1 MGLTLGRGLFCLNL
15 ESWRRAAFDHRTYI
29 FILLV
34 ITLGMYFGLAKRG
47 DIDWPDASRHA
58 LNGAFVLDF
67 IEQLPWRHPVEFA
80 YDYYRQWPALT
91 ILFYPPLFYIVLA
104 AVYAVLGVSEASA
117 LLTELTFLFLLAW
130 GAFRLSRHWLDPP
143 PALAVALLLLG
154 APGLAFWGRQ
164 IMLDVPAYA
173 FLVWAAEF
181 LVRHLKSGQR
191 WTLFAAVI
199 CAVAAVYTKYNA
211 VFFVVP
217 IAISLAYAYGWRV
230 FRQRAVLQA
239 AALGGVLLLPL
250 VGIFFAFGS
259 YNLGQAAALPGTGA
273 SRWNIAELTYYARIM
288 PSVISWPTLA
298 LACLYVLALPF
309 APTLRLARADAIF
322 LGSWLLVGYA
332 FYSMIAVKEP
342 RHILFITYPLALAA
356 VLAIDRTLATF
367 SLRYGVSL
375 AFAGAVLAMTLTT
388 STVPA
393 VAGMREAAEAV
404 AQLAPPETNVAFW
417 GSRDGTFVY
426 AMRAYSGRPDLGVVR
441 LDKILLSEVAVYVER
456 GFKENVISPDEL
468 TDTLRNLHV
477 QYVVFQTRY
486 HDDLAAV
493 KALEEAL
500 GSDKFSEVERIPM
513 TANYGKGYVADL
525 VIYRMKEE
533 VPRGRVAPSMQI
545 KLLGRSL

>member
-1 MGLTLGRGLFCLNL
+1 VSLTLGRGLFRFNM
-15 ESWRRAAFDHRTYI
+15 ENWRTAAFEHRTCI
-29 FILLV
+29 FILLA
-34 ITLGMYFGLAKRG
+34 ITLGMYIGLAKRG

-58 LNGAFVLDF
+58 LNGAFLLDF
-67 IEQLPWRHPVEFA
+67 FQQLPWRHPFDFA

-91 ILFYPPLFYIVLA
+91 ILFYPPLFYGVLA

-130 GAFRLSRHWLDPP
+130 GAYRLSRHWLDPP

-154 APGLAFWGRQ
+154 APELAFWGRQ

-181 LVRHLKSGQR
+181 LVRHLKSGQK
-191 WTLFAAVI
+191 WALFGAVI
-199 CAVAAVYTKYNA
+199 CAVAAAYTKYNA

-217 IAISLAYAYGWRV
+217 IAMSLLYAYGWRV

-239 AALGGVLLLPL
+239 AALGGILLLPL

-259 YNLGQAAALPGTGA
+259 YNLGQAAAVRGAEA
-273 SRWNIAELTYYARIM
+273 SRWSIAELTYYARIM
-288 PSVISWPTLA
+288 PSVISWPTLVF
-298 LACLYVLALPF
+298 ACLYVLALPF
-309 APTLRLARADAIF
+309 APVLRLARADAIF

-342 RHILFITYPLALAA
+342 RHVLFITYPLALAA
-356 VLAIDRTLATF
+356 VLAIDGTLAKF
-367 SLRYGVSL
+367 RLRHGFSL
-375 AFAGAVLAMTLTT
+375 AFAGGTLALTLTT
-388 STVPA
+388 GTVPA
-393 VAGMREAAEAV
+393 VAGMREAAEAA

-417 GSRDGTFVY
+417 GSRDGTFIY
-426 AMRAYSGRPDLGVVR
+426 AMRAYSGRRDLGVVR
-441 LDKILLSEVAVYVER
+441 LDKILLSDVAVYVEH
-456 GFKENVISPDEL
+456 GFKENAIKPDEL
-468 TDTLRNLHV
+468 IDTLRDLHV

-486 HDDLAAV
+486 HDDLASV

-513 TANYGKGYVADL
+513 TANYGKGYMADL
-525 VIYRMKEE
+525 IIYRMKAE
-533 VPRGRVAPSMQI
+533 VPRGRVAPAMQI

>member
-1 MGLTLGRGLFCLNL
+1 MTLGRGLFRWNM
-15 ESWRRAAFDHRTYI
+15 ESWRAAVFDHRTYI
-29 FILLV
+29 FILVV
-34 ITLGMYFGLAKRG
+34 ITLGMYFRLAKRG
-47 DIDWPDASRHA
+47 DIDWADASRHA

-67 IEQLPWRHPVEFA
+67 IEQLPWRHPIEFA

-91 ILFYPPLFYIVLA
+91 ILFYPPLFYGVLA
-104 AVYAVLGVSEASA
+104 AVYAVFGVSEASA
-117 LLTELTFLFLLAW
+117 LLTELAFLFLLAW
-130 GAFRLSRHWLDPP
+130 GAFRLSRHWLDAP

-154 APGLAFWGRQ
+154 APEVAFWGRQ

-173 FLVWAAEF
+173 LLVWAAEF

-199 CAVAAVYTKYNA
+199 CVAAATYTKYNA
-211 VFFVVP
+211 IFFVVP
-217 IAISLAYAYGWRV
+217 IAISLVYAHGWRV
-230 FRQRAVLQA
+230 FRHGAVLQA

-259 YNLGQAAALPGTGA
+259 YNLDQAAALPGAEA
-273 SRWNIAELTYYARIM
+273 SRWSTAELTYYARIL

-298 LACLYVLALPF
+298 FACLYILALPF
-309 APTLRLARADAIF
+309 APALRLARADAIF

-342 RHILFITYPLALAA
+342 RHILFITYPLALMA
-356 VLAIDRTLATF
+356 VLAIDRTLARF

-375 AFAGAVLAMTLTT
+375 AFAGAILAMTLSTD
-388 STVPA
+388 TVPA
-393 VAGMREAAEAV
+393 VAGMRQAAEAV

-426 AMRAYSGRPDLGVVR
+426 AMRAYSGRRDLGVVR
-441 LDKILLSEVAVYVER
+441 LDKILLSEVTVYVEH
-456 GFKENVISPDEL
+456 GFKENAIKPDEL
-468 TDTLRNLHV
+468 TGTFRDLHV

-486 HDDLAAV
+486 HDDLASV

-500 GSDKFSEVERIPM
+500 GSDKFSEVERFPM
-513 TANYGKGYVADL
+513 TANYGKGYIADL
-525 VIYRMKEE
+525 VIYRMKAE

>member
-1 MGLTLGRGLFCLNL
+1 VGLTLGRGLFRLNI
-15 ESWRRAAFDHRTYI
+15 ERWRTAAFDHRTYI
-29 FILLV
+29 CILLA
-34 ITLGMYFGLAKRG
+34 ITLGMYFGLPKRG

-67 IEQLPWRHPVEFA
+67 IQQLPWRHPIEFA

-91 ILFYPPLFYIVLA
+91 ILFYPPLFYGVLA
-104 AVYAVLGVSEASA
+104 AVYAVFGVSEASA
-117 LLTELTFLFLLAW
+117 LLTELAFLFFLAW

-154 APGLAFWGRQ
+154 APELAFWGRQ

-181 LVRHLKSGQR
+181 LVGHLKSGQK
-191 WTLFAAVI
+191 WPLFAAVI
-199 CAVAAVYTKYNA
+199 CAAAAAYTKYNA
-211 VFFVVP
+211 IFFVVP
-217 IAISLAYAYGWRV
+217 IAISLLYAYGWRV
-230 FRQRAVLQA
+230 FRLRAVLQA
-239 AALGGVLLLPL
+239 AALAAALLLPL

-259 YNLGQAAALPGTGA
+259 YNLDQAAAFSGA
-273 SRWNIAELTYYARIM
+273 KASGWNIAELTYYARIM

-309 APTLRLARADAIF
+309 APALRLARADAIF

-356 VLAIDRTLATF
+356 VLLIDRTLAKLSF
-367 SLRYGVSL
+367 RYAVSL
-375 AFAGAVLAMTLTT
+375 VFAAAILASTLTT
-388 STVPA
+388 GTVPA
-393 VAGMREAAEAV
+393 VAGTREAAEVV
-404 AQLAPPETNVAFW
+404 AQLAPPETNIAFW

-426 AMRAYSGRPDLGVVR
+426 GMRAYSGRRDLGVIR
-441 LDKILLSEVAVYVER
+441 LDKILLSDVTVYLEH
-456 GFKENVISPDEL
+456 GFKENVIGPDEL

-477 QYVVFQTRY
+477 QYVVYQTRY
-486 HDDLAAV
+486 HGDLASV
-493 KALEEAL
+493 KALQEAL

-513 TANYGKGYVADL
+513 TANYGKGYMSDL

-533 VPRGRVAPSMQI
+533 VPRGRVAPAMQI

>member
-1 MGLTLGRGLFCLNL
+1 MTLGGGLFRLNM
-15 ESWRRAAFDHRTYI
+15 ERWRAASFDHRTYI
-29 FILLV
+29 SILLA
-34 ITLGMYFGLAKRG
+34 ITLGMYFGLPKRG
-47 DIDWPDASRHA
+47 DIDWADASRHA

-67 IEQLPWRHPVEFA
+67 IQQLPWRHPVEFA

-91 ILFYPPLFYIVLA
+91 ILFYPPLFYGVLA
-104 AVYAVLGVSEASA
+104 AVYSVLGVSEASA
-117 LLTELTFLFLLAW
+117 LLTEVAFLFLLAW
-130 GAFRLSRHWLDPP
+130 GAFRLSRHWLEPP
-143 PALAVALLLLG
+143 SALAVALLLLG
-154 APGLAFWGRQ
+154 APELAFWGRQ

-181 LVRHLKSGQR
+181 LVRHLQSGQR

-199 CAVAAVYTKYNA
+199 CVVAAAYTKFNA
-211 VFFVVP
+211 IFFVVP

-230 FRQRAVLQA
+230 LRQRAVMQA
-239 AALGGVLLLPL
+239 AALGGALLLPL

-259 YNLGQAAALPGTGA
+259 YNLDQAAALRGAEA
-273 SRWNIAELTYYARIM
+273 SRWSIAELSYYAGIM

-298 LACLYVLALPF
+298 FACLYVLALPF
-309 APTLRLARADAIF
+309 APALRLARADTIF

-332 FYSMIAVKEP
+332 FYAMIAVKEP

-356 VLAIDRTLATF
+356 VLAIDRTLAKT
-367 SLRYGVSL
+367 SLRYAVSL
-375 AFAGAVLAMTLTT
+375 SFAGAILASTLITG
-388 STVPA
+388 TVPA

-417 GSRDGTFVY
+417 GSHDGTFVY
-426 AMRAYSGRPDLGVVR
+426 AMRAYSGRRDLGVVR
-441 LDKILLSEVAVYVER
+441 LDKILLSEVAVYVEH
-456 GFKENVISPDEL
+456 GFKENAIKPDDL
-468 TDTLRNLHV
+468 TGTLRDLHI

-486 HDDLAAV
+486 HDDLASV

-513 TANYGKGYVADL
+513 TANYGKGYMADL
-525 VIYRMKEE
+525 VIYRMKAE
-533 VPRGRVAPSMQI
+533 VPRGRIAPSMQI

>member
-1 MGLTLGRGLFCLNL
+1 LTLGRGLFRLNL
-15 ESWRRAAFDHRTYI
+15 ASWRRAAFDHRTCI

-67 IEQLPWRHPVEFA
+67 IAKLPWRHPVEFA

-91 ILFYPPLFYIVLA
+91 ILFYPPLFYGVLA

-117 LLTELTFLFLLAW
+117 LLTELAFLFLLAW

-154 APGLAFWGRQ
+154 APELAFWGRQ

-181 LVRHLKSGQR
+181 LMRHLNGGQR
-191 WTLFAAVI
+191 WTLFTGVT
-199 CAVAAVYTKYNA
+199 CAVAAAYTKYNA
-211 VFFVVP
+211 IFFVVP
-217 IAISLAYAYGWRV
+217 IAISLAYAYGWRI

-259 YNLGQAAALPGTGA
+259 YNLGQAAALPGA
-273 SRWNIAELTYYARIM
+273 AESRWSIAELTYYARIM

-309 APTLRLARADAIF
+309 APALRLARADAIF

-356 VLAIDRTLATF
+356 VLAIDRTLARF
-367 SLRYGVSL
+367 GLRYGVSL
-375 AFAGAVLAMTLTT
+375 AFAGAILASTLTT
-388 STVPA
+388 GTVPA

-426 AMRAYSGRPDLGVVR
+426 AMRAYSGRRDLGVVR
-441 LDKILLSEVAVYVER
+441 LDKILLSGVAVYVEH

-468 TDTLRNLHV
+468 TDTFRSLHV

-486 HDDLAAV
+486 HDDLASV
-493 KALEEAL
+493 EALEEAL
-500 GSDKFSEVERIPM
+500 DSDKFAEVERIPM
-513 TANYGKGYVADL
+513 TANYGKGYMADL

-545 KLLGRSL
+545 ELLGRSL